1 MKVLTQANRQ
11 SGGAWARKRVYLYGY
26 FFEEFLGLGLPAD
39 YAVQS
44 AFNSFA
50 VSLPSQGGGKG
61 DLGPAMSGA
70 AMSGL
75 SSLGDYSSMGGRCGG
90 SSSGGVDISALSESI
105 QRAIEQGLASARD
118 GKPSGG
124 EGGRGEADKPR
135 FCSFCGRKGCQ
146 MLNGGYPC
154 SEANR
159 AKKLLKEEKD
169 RKEGKK
175 EGKEGSSKGGGSDE
189 GASK

>member
-1 MKVLTQANRQ
+1 M
-11 SGGAWARKRVYLYGY
+11 SGSALA
-26 FFEEFLGLGLPAD
+26 GLG
-39 YAVQS
+39 
-44 AFNSFA
+44 
-50 VSLPSQGGGKG
+50 
-61 DLGPAMSGA
+61 
-70 AMSGL
+70 
-75 SSLGDYSSMGGRCGG
+75 SLGDYSSMGGRCGG

-146 MLNGGYPC
+146 MLSGGYPC
-154 SEANR
+154 QEANR
-159 AKKLLKEEKD
+159 AKKLLKEEKY

-175 EGKEGSSKGGGSDE
+175 EGKEGSSKGGGSEE